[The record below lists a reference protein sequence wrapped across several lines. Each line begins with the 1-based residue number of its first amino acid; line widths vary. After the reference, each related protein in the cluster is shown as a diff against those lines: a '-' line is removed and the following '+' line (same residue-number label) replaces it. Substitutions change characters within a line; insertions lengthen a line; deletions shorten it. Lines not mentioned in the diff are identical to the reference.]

1 MATANV
7 SPNSSCEQPARRA
20 LLGGIAAA
28 GAVADAGASVEAAIE
43 DPHIAWVRELDLIE
57 AHLSAEADRSDEQLA
72 PFHAERRRVEELIR
86 KTPAQT
92 MPGVIAQ
99 LRMAHAVIGY
109 VGSMYI
115 DQQDLTA
122 LANAVAT
129 LEQMAGRAPL

>member
-1 MATANV
+1 
-7 SPNSSCEQPARRA
+7 
-20 LLGGIAAA
+20 
-28 GAVADAGASVEAAIE
+28 
-43 DPHIAWVRELDLIE
+43 
-57 AHLSAEADRSDEQLA
+57 
-72 PFHAERRRVEELIR
+72 
-86 KTPAQT
+86 

-129 LEQMAGRAPL
+129 LEQMAGRALL